1 MGYKL
6 DGAGIYVSQNRV
18 VHRNDEFD
26 EAQFQNLFEMQSKHF
41 WYLGRHRFILESLRR
56 FEKKSQFSAIDLGGG
71 CGGWVKYLAEK
82 LPQRISR
89 LGLADSSRVALLNAK
104 QVLPQ
109 HVDFYQVDL
118 MDLGIKEQWDT
129 GFLLDVIEHCPDD
142 AAIVKEAVKSLKP
155 GGKLFIA
162 TPALDFFW
170 SYNDDF
176 VKHIR
181 RYDKEK
187 YRALAG
193 ATGLKLIDSRYFM
206 FLLSPLLWLSRKTKP
221 DVLDE
226 KEMARLYENEYK
238 TPHAALNLPM
248 HAVFSAET
256 PLGHILP
263 FPWGTSILGVFEK
276 PL

>member
-6 DGAGIYVSQNRV
+6 DSAGIYVSQNGV
-18 VHRNDEFD
+18 AHRNDEFD

-82 LPQRISR
+82 LPQRITQ

-109 HVDFYQVDL
+109 HVDLYQVDL
-118 MDLGIKEQWDT
+118 MDLGIKAQWDA

-142 AAIVKEAVKSLKP
+142 VAIVKEAAKSLKP

-193 ATGLKLIDSRYFM
+193 ATGLKLVDSRYFM
-206 FLLSPLLWLSRKTKP
+206 FLMSPLLWLSRKTKP

-238 TPHAALNLPM
+238 TPHAALNFPM
-248 HAVFSAET
+248 HAIFSAET

-276 PL
+276 PM